1 MNFRDIVDYIKLE
14 HTVFDLPFIFTGYV
28 IAAGRYIYPLKIV
41 LILIAAVSARASAMS
56 INRIEGLRY
65 DVINPRKKDWALVS
79 GRISKREAILMT
91 VFFVVV
97 FEVSTYFLNRLV
109 LILSPLVIFLFLTDP
124 LLKRITPW
132 RHIYMGSTIGVGVL
146 AGYLAVIPSFPMD
159 PSIYLIFIGSSFW
172 IAGFDVIYVIPDIE
186 YDKLNGL
193 KTLMVR
199 YGLKRGLQ
207 ISVIFHAITLLS
219 FWAVLFYVRTYWYLA
234 AMIAISFL
242 VVYQHV
248 ILDPSKPETV
258 RRSFFNANS
267 FIGFL
272 YLISLILG
280 ILLPARL

>member
-28 IAAGRYIYPLKIV
+28 LAAGRYIYPIKIL

-79 GRISKREAILMT
+79 GRISKREAIAMT
-91 VFFVVV
+91 IFFIAL
-97 FEVSTYFLNRLV
+97 FEMATYFLNRLV
-109 LILSPLVIFLFLTDP
+109 FILSPVVIFLFLTDP

-132 RHIYMGSTIGVGVL
+132 RHVYMGSTIGVGVL
-146 AGYLAVIPSFPMD
+146 AGYLAVIPAFPRELT
-159 PSIYLIFIGSSFW
+159 IYLIFIGSSFW

-186 YDKLNGL
+186 YDRINGL

-207 ISVIFHAITLLS
+207 ISIIFHAVTLIS
-219 FWAVLFYVRTYWYLA
+219 FWAVMLYVRTYWYLA
-234 AMIAISFL
+234 AMIVISFL

-280 ILLPARL
+280 IVFPIRM

>member
-1 MNFRDIVDYIKLE
+1 MNFKDIVDYIKLE

-28 IAAGRYIYPLKIV
+28 LAAGRYVYPLKIL

-79 GRISKREAILMT
+79 GRISKREAIAMT
-91 VFFVVV
+91 IFFIAL
-97 FEVSTYFLNRLV
+97 FEIATYFLNRLV
-109 LILSPLVIFLFLTDP
+109 LILSPVVIFLFLTDP
-124 LLKRITPW
+124 LLKRITSW

-146 AGYLAVIPSFPMD
+146 AGYLAVIPAFPRELT
-159 PSIYLIFIGSSFW
+159 IYLIFIGSSFW

-186 YDKLNGL
+186 YDRINGL

-199 YGLKRGLQ
+199 YGLQRGLQ
-207 ISVIFHAITLLS
+207 ISIIFHAITLIS
-219 FWAVLFYVRTYWYLA
+219 FWAVMLYVRTYWYLA
-234 AMIAISFL
+234 AMIVISFL

-248 ILDPSKPETV
+248 ILNPSKPETV

-280 ILLPARL
+280 IVFPIRI